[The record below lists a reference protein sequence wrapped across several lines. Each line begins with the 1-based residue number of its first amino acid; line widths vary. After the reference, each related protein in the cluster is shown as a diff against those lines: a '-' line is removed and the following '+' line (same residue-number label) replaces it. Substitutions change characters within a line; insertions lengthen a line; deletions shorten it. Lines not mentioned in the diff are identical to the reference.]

1 MISDAT
7 AQGRAG
13 WNLFVREHYPPIG
26 AFMQTWEWGEF
37 QKALGRKVERFFV
50 GTSRKPDASFMLVH
64 YALPMGYSYG
74 YIPRG
79 PVMARHAAGEEV
91 SLGVFESIKQWAQKH
106 LPHLLFLRLEPP
118 LEAIAPE
125 AAKRGFSTPEYYV
138 QPRYNLAVSLS
149 VTEEEILSGFHPS
162 TRSNI
167 RRAQN
172 RGVTVKTKPK
182 MAEADYQQFFSM
194 TQDTIKRNSGTNA
207 YPDPLYFRALVNS
220 IPVLAEKY
228 DSEKLS
234 LGIFYGYQNGEPAAL
249 HFVLFFGDTATY
261 LYGAS
266 YTSRLSSKV
275 TTYLHWAAMQ
285 EAKKRGLKFYDLGGI
300 DEQRWPTL
308 TNFKRQFRGREFSYV
323 GNVDIPI
330 RPALYKSY
338 NVFKKFR

>member
-50 GTSRKPDASFMLVH
+50 GPSRKPDASFMLVH

-125 AAKRGFSTPEYYV
+125 AAKRGFSSPEDSIHPVEYPPGPKPRRDSQNQTQNGRSRLPAVLFHDAGYY
-138 QPRYNLAVSLS
+138 QAKQRH
-149 VTEEEILSGFHPS
+149 ERLSGSIIFPRIGELHP
-162 TRSNI
+162 
-167 RRAQN
+167 
-172 RGVTVKTKPK
+172 
-182 MAEADYQQFFSM
+182 
-194 TQDTIKRNSGTNA
+194 GT
-207 YPDPLYFRALVNS
+207 
-220 IPVLAEKY
+220 
-228 DSEKLS
+228 
-234 LGIFYGYQNGEPAAL
+234 GG
-249 HFVLFFGDTATY
+249 
-261 LYGAS
+261 
-266 YTSRLSSKV
+266 KV
-275 TTYLHWAAMQ
+275 
-285 EAKKRGLKFYDLGGI
+285 
-300 DEQRWPTL
+300 
-308 TNFKRQFRGREFSYV
+308 
-323 GNVDIPI
+323 
-330 RPALYKSY
+330 
-338 NVFKKFR
+338 